1 MAVQDTSGIATTAR
15 SASFGEAKWD
25 RVSRQLTL
33 RGEPVK
39 LTWRLGE
46 ALNLLV
52 IARGGVVSKEE
63 LQRQIWG
70 EVRMDDSIV
79 PQCIKSLRRAID
91 PAPGGGS
98 YIETVSRAG
107 YRLAVEVVDGS
118 ETLPVPPSAVPRR
131 GDYVW
136 WLAAALAVLTCAGVA
151 ATFYSRNADKRDR
164 AAALVERGYRLL
176 RGGNRPDGSRATLLF
191 REGLEVIPN
200 FPAANAGLAEAAA
213 RLGEMHFEP
222 ALALARRAVESDPD
236 CSECQSTLGYV
247 LGVRMWKWSEAG
259 QHLRR
264 SVELAPSRASHRIL
278 YAEWL
283 MVNDRLDEAAREA
296 RDASRLEPG
305 EPRAWS
311 ILAAVRYFQQ
321 RYQDSIRES
330 DRAANLDFFH
340 PSAFVW
346 AYRSNMQL
354 GDDANAVVARVKE
367 VNAVDKNGEA
377 TMNRL
382 LPQYFALLE
391 SSGRGAVAQAWL
403 DDVGKGRPREVH
415 RYNRATWY
423 MWIGEQENA
432 LAELEAGVKARPY
445 QMIYTAVDPAFAP
458 LRSNPRF
465 QKVVRDIG
473 LSSALPVTAR

>member
-33 RGEPVK
+33 RGQPVK
-39 LTWRLGE
+39 LAWRLGE

-52 IARGGVVSKEE
+52 NARGNVVSKEE

-70 EVRMDDSIV
+70 EVQMDDSIV

-107 YRLAVEVVDGS
+107 YRLAFEVVDDA
-118 ETLPVPPSAVPRR
+118 EAPVPAGAASTSRR
-131 GDYVW
+131 NFGAW
-136 WLAAALAVLTCAGVA
+136 WLAASLLALACVGAAGGA
-151 ATFYSRNADKRDR
+151 YYRHAGKREEAT
-164 AAALVERGYRLL
+164 ALVERGYRLL
-176 RGGNRPDGSRATLLF
+176 RSGNRPDGNRATLLF
-191 REGLEVIPN
+191 REALEIIPN
-200 FPAANAGLAEAAA
+200 FPGANAGLAEAAA
-213 RLGEMHFEP
+213 RLGEMDFEP
-222 ALALARRAVESDPD
+222 ALALARRAVDSDPA

-247 LGVRMWKWSEAG
+247 LGVRMWRWAEAG

-264 SVELAPSRASHRIL
+264 SVELEPARASHRIR

-283 MVNDRLDEAAREA
+283 MVQGRLEEAAREA
-296 RDASRLEPG
+296 IAATKLEPG

-321 RYQDSIRES
+321 RYRDSIRES

-354 GDDANAVVARVKE
+354 GDDVNAVVARVKE
-367 VNAVDKNGEA
+367 VNAVDKDGD
-377 TMNRL
+377 TMLTRL

-391 SSGRGAVAQAWL
+391 ARGRKAVVEAWL
-403 DDVGKGRPREVH
+403 EDVGKGRPREVH

-423 MWIGEQENA
+423 MWIGNQEEA
-432 LAELEAGVKARPY
+432 LAELEAGVKSRPY

-458 LRSNPRF
+458 LRHKPRF
-465 QKVVRDIG
+465 QDVVRKLG
-473 LSSALPVTAR
+473 LSL

>member
-1 MAVQDTSGIATTAR
+1 MAVQDTSGIAATAR

-25 RVSRQLTL
+25 RISRQLTL
-33 RGEPVK
+33 RGQPVK
-39 LTWRLGE
+39 LAWRLGE

-52 IARGGVVSKEE
+52 NARGGVVSKEE

-70 EVRMDDSIV
+70 EVQMDDSIV

-107 YRLAVEVVDGS
+107 YRLAFEVVDEI
-118 ETLPVPPSAVPRR
+118 ETLPAPPPAAPRR
-131 GDYVW
+131 GGYVW

-164 AAALVERGYRLL
+164 AATLVERGYRLL

-191 REGLEVIPN
+191 REALEIIPN
-200 FPAANAGLAEAAA
+200 FPGANAGLAEAAA
-213 RLGEMHFEP
+213 RLGEMDFEP
-222 ALALARRAVESDPD
+222 ALALARRAVDSDTE

-264 SVELAPSRASHRIL
+264 SVELAPNRASHHIL

-283 MVNDRLDEAAREA
+283 MVNNRLDEAAREA
-296 RDASRLEPG
+296 LAASRLEPG

-321 RYQDSIRES
+321 RYHDSIRES
-330 DRAANLDFFH
+330 DRAANLDFYH

-367 VNAVDKNGEA
+367 INAVDKDGD
-377 TMNRL
+377 TMLSRL
-382 LPQYFALLE
+382 LPKYFALLE
-391 SSGRGAVAQAWL
+391 ARGRKAVVEAWL
-403 DDVGKGRPREVH
+403 EDVGKGRPREVH

-423 MWIGEQENA
+423 MWVGEQENA
-432 LAELEAGVKARPY
+432 LAELEAGVKSRPY

-458 LRSNPRF
+458 LRPNPRF
-465 QKVVRDIG
+465 REVVRKLG
-473 LSSALPVTAR
+473 LSL